1 MSETKAKSQLFE
13 QKTISAVGVNER
25 HGKPRDL
32 FYLWFGVNIMP
43 LTIVTGLLGPTVFGL
58 NFTWTVITILLGNVV
73 GSTIMALHSAQGVK
87 LGVPQML
94 QSRGQFGAYGSV
106 LVVLVVLAMYLGFL
120 TSIVILAGQSLNA
133 ATSAISVNTGI
144 IISMIITAAIVI
156 FGYRIIHTFNRW
168 MLPVFG
174 IALVFVVVWA
184 LFVHHLPAGLF
195 THGGQSVAGIL
206 GMFSLSVVWQISYAP
221 YVSDY
226 SRYMPLSASPTRTF
240 WMTWGGTTIGAVIV
254 MLVGAVVGLVTT
266 GSDAMAGLA
275 KLIPGIAAPVMIVF
289 ALGAIDA
296 CVINLYG
303 PVLTTITLGQTFR
316 EKWTPHAGGR
326 AAMTIVWAVCSMLLA
341 LFTASS
347 FVTHYSNFLVIL
359 LYFIAPWSTIN
370 LVDYYLVHH
379 ANYDIPSFFRSDGG
393 IYGRFQWDAIA
404 AYLIAFAAQVPF
416 MNSTYYQGFLFKHM
430 NGVDVTWLVGVAVSF
445 AISYP
450 LAKYYFKKE
459 AALGLHASSGKAISA
474 DQVSPVGE
482 PVGVGSVDR
491 P

>member
-1 MSETKAKSQLFE
+1 
-13 QKTISAVGVNER
+13 
-25 HGKPRDL
+25 
-32 FYLWFGVNIMP
+32 
-43 LTIVTGLLGPTVFGL
+43 
-58 NFTWTVITILLGNVV
+58 
-73 GSTIMALHSAQGVK
+73 
-87 LGVPQML
+87 
-94 QSRGQFGAYGSV
+94 
-106 LVVLVVLAMYLGFL
+106 
-120 TSIVILAGQSLNA
+120 VILAGQSLNA

-445 AISYP
+445 AIYYP

>member
-1 MSETKAKSQLFE
+1 MSETKAKSKFVE
-13 QKTISAVGVNER
+13 QNTIAPVGVNER

-58 NFTWTVITILLGNVV
+58 NFTWTLVAILGANAV
-73 GSTIMALHSAQGVK
+73 GSAIMALHSAQGVK

-94 QSRGQFGAYGSV
+94 QSRGQFGSYGSV
-106 LVVLVVLAMYLGFL
+106 VVLVVVLLMYVGFL
-120 TSIVILAGQSLNA
+120 TSILILAGQSMHA
-133 ATSAISVNTGI
+133 ATSAVSINTGI
-144 IISMIITAAIVI
+144 VIATVITALVVA
-156 FGYRIIHTFNRW
+156 FGYRIIHAFNRW

-174 IALVFVVVWA
+174 VTLVFVFIWA
-184 LFVHHLPAGLF
+184 VLVHHLPAGLF
-195 THGGQSVAGIL
+195 SHGGYTTAGFV
-206 GMFSLSVVWQISYAP
+206 GMFSLAVVWQLSYAP

-226 SRYMPLSASPTRTF
+226 SRYMPLSASPSRTF
-240 WMTWGGTTIGAVIV
+240 WMTWSGTTVGAV
-254 MLVGAVVGLVTT
+254 LVELFGAVVGLVTV
-266 GSDAMAGLA
+266 GNDAMGQLA

-289 ALGAIDA
+289 AIGAIDA

-316 EKWTPHAGGR
+316 EKWAPQAGGR
-326 AAMTIVWAVCSMLLA
+326 LLLTAIWSIGALLLA

-347 FVTHYSNFLVIL
+347 FLAHYTNFLTVL

-393 IYGRFQWDAIA
+393 IYGKFQWDAVL
-404 AYLIAFAAQVPF
+404 AYFIAFAAQIPF
-416 MNSTYYQGFLFKHM
+416 MNTAYFVGPLFKRM
-430 NGVDVTWLVGVAVSF
+430 SGVDITWLVGVVVSF
-445 AISYP
+445 AVYYP

-459 AALGLHASSGKAISA
+459 SALGVHGSSAAQTSPGAAASGDELA
-474 DQVSPVGE
+474 
-482 PVGVGSVDR
+482 
-491 P
+491 